1 MLSVL
6 HRAVGWLSG
15 FGWCQVVSGCRVC
28 VGKSRVNGAWPSG
41 RAALLCGVRLAPR
54 FDPDNHK
61 QGVEESNPTCIP
73 FENVH
78 LRQDEHRMVLDV
90 SQRRLGAPYSPSRI
104 PLSGGRFPNDS
115 EGGSGVDGQLF
126 LEE

>member
-1 MLSVL
+1 MAVGFSDGVGSCRMLLGWCRVLSGLEVSGRCQGLSGLSVCEDAYAL
-6 HRAVGWLSG
+6 SRAVGAVGAVVLSG

-54 FDPDNHK
+54 FDPDNNK

-73 FENVH
+73 
-78 LRQDEHRMVLDV
+78 
-90 SQRRLGAPYSPSRI
+90 
-104 PLSGGRFPNDS
+104 
-115 EGGSGVDGQLF
+115 
-126 LEE
+126 